1 MSFFKVPIDRL
12 VKRLPK
18 RYGFTE
24 FNPSQQAMIDGL
36 NEKRFWVHISA
47 RRTGKSSAAA
57 VLALAKLLEPN
68 KQVVVVAPNFN
79 LSSIIWDYVVQL
91 IEDFALE
98 TKKFNQKDHVIQLDN
113 GSTFRLL
120 SAENRKSL
128 VGRGAHLLI
137 VDEAALIDNEE
148 YFTRDLRPAL
158 STYEGSRALFIST
171 PRGKEN
177 YLFEYYLR
185 GQDDDFPEWG
195 SGLFPWHANPVLKE
209 EDIEEARRTLPDAIF
224 RQEYYCEWA
233 VFEGQIYTINE
244 EKHFIDLTSESAKY
258 RVVPKDERLT
268 YIGGLDMGFRD
279 LTVFV
284 VVATNDTDFFL
295 VDEYV
300 TNEAPTSEIAEQ
312 VKQMIEKWG
321 VEIAYIDSANQQ
333 TKADFA
339 YDYDLYFD
347 NAVKSVADGIGFLQT
362 LIVNDRL
369 YVDKHNARESFKSL
383 VGYKWSTKSE
393 KPKPKHDKFSHAC
406 DAIRYAIYS
415 YDKASSVSL
424 YVAE

>member
-12 VKRLPK
+12 AKKLPPK
-18 RYGFTE
+18 YGFTE
-24 FNPSQQAMIDGL
+24 FNESQQAMIDGL

-57 VLALAKLLEPN
+57 VLALAKLLEPD

-91 IEDFALE
+91 IEEFGLE
-98 TKKFNQKDHVIQLDN
+98 TKKFNQKDHVIQLEN

-137 VDEAALIDNEE
+137 VDEAALIDSEE

-158 STYEGSRALFIST
+158 STYEDSRALFIST

-177 YLFEYYLR
+177 YLFEYYMR
-185 GQDDDFPEWG
+185 GRDSSFPEWG
-195 SGLFPWHANPVLKE
+195 SGLFTWRANPRLQE

-233 VFEGQIYTINE
+233 VFEGQIYTIDE
-244 EKHFIDLTSESAKY
+244 EKHYLDLTSAHAKY
-258 RVVPKDERLT
+258 RIEPRDEKWT
-268 YIGGLDMGFRD
+268 FIGGLDMGFRD

-284 VVATNDTDFFL
+284 VIATNDEDYFV

-300 TNEAPTSEIAEQ
+300 TNESATSTIAEN
-312 VKQMIEKWG
+312 ILELIDKWG
-321 VEIAYIDSANQQ
+321 IEISYIDSANQQ
-333 TKADFA
+333 TKADLA
-339 YDYDLYFD
+339 YDYDVYFD
-347 NAVKSVADGIGFLQT
+347 NAVKSVIDGISYIQT

-369 YVDKHNARESFKSL
+369 YVDRNNAQESFRSL

-393 KPKPKHDKFSHAC
+393 KAKPKHDQYSHAC

-415 YDKASSVSL
+415 YNKANAVSV
-424 YVAE
+424 YAA

>member
-1 MSFFKVPIDRL
+1 MSFFKIPIDKL
-12 VKRLPK
+12 VKKLPAK
-18 RYGFTE
+18 YGFTE
-24 FNPSQQAMIDGL
+24 FNPSQMAMIDGL

-91 IEDFALE
+91 IEEFGLE
-98 TKKFNQKDHVIQLDN
+98 TRRFNQKDHVIQLEN

-137 VDEAALIDNEE
+137 VDEAALIDNDE

-158 STYEGSRALFIST
+158 STYEDSRALFIST

-185 GQDDDFPEWG
+185 GQDSDFPEWG
-195 SGLFPWHANPVLKE
+195 SGLFPWHSNPRLKAD
-209 EDIEEARRTLPDAIF
+209 DIEEARRTLPDAIF
-224 RQEYYCEWA
+224 KQEFYCEWA
-233 VFEGQIYTINE
+233 VFEGQIYAIDE
-244 EKHFIDLTSESAKY
+244 EKHLVDLTSESAPY
-258 RVVPKDERLT
+258 RIVAGDERLT

-279 LTVFV
+279 MTVFV
-284 VVATNDTDFFL
+284 VIATNDDQYFI

-300 TNEAPTSEIAEQ
+300 TKEDPTSIIAENIREL
-312 VKQMIEKWG
+312 MEKWG
-321 VEIAYIDSANQQ
+321 VEVAYIDSAHQQ

-339 YDYDLYFD
+339 YDYDLFFD
-347 NAVKSVADGIGFLQT
+347 NAVKSVADGIAYLQT
-362 LIVNDRL
+362 LVVNDKIII
-369 YVDKHNARESFKSL
+369 DKNNARESFRSM
-383 VGYKWSTKSE
+383 VGYKWSTRSE
-393 KPKPKHDKFSHAC
+393 KSKPQHDDYSHAC

-415 YDKASSVSL
+415 YNKASSVSL
-424 YVAE
+424 YV